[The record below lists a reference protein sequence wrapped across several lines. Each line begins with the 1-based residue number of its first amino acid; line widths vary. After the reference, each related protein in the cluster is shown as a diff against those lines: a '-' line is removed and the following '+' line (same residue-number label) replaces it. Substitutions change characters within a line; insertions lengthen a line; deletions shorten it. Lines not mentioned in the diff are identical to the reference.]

1 MVPSVPPAPTAPVL
15 GQGSFGAAPRASAIS
30 GGPGSMAAPPARLPS
45 QPAARGGFANSRG
58 GSYPRSARVPA
69 PLPNPGN
76 PALAGITHSVPAA
89 NDDDSS
95 DSDDDEEGLSSIR
108 IKIFTPINVRGDG
121 NLIAMDTAIT
131 ATKIAQGVTDALFS
145 MTYGDAQGIPMIDE
159 DGRPRPIR
167 VVVSAP
173 LTVLGSKNLMGERA
187 VMERIAPV
195 LRDYPASAMTKASL
209 TEIGES
215 ASVKKRER
223 SEVEEHE
230 EGESKRTRRD

>member
-15 GQGSFGAAPRASAIS
+15 GQGSFGAAPRAPAIS

-45 QPAARGGFANSRG
+45 QPAAR
-58 GSYPRSARVPA
+58 
-69 PLPNPGN
+69 
-76 PALAGITHSVPAA
+76 AA

-187 VMERIAPV
+187 VMERIAPG